1 MGSAPLTAI
10 AGAEPKGN
18 AAQSSTAPPSAG
30 YSASSSFSSDRGDPL
45 PASTILLIEADP
57 ASGELI
63 SSVLAKV
70 GYTVT
75 TIADADEAF
84 GRVAEHQLAILDVVT
99 GPKSAFD
106 ICREI
111 RGTPALA
118 RIPVLCVGQ
127 SDDVEDRI
135 RFLEA
140 GADDVMAK
148 PFDARELEARV
159 EALLLRF
166 QRSKDM
172 TVVSSD
178 GLTVSRAQRTVAV
191 HSPRGGVGTTT
202 IATNIA
208 MVMARQRP
216 DRVVLVD
223 MHLQFGQVAT
233 HLNLEVKQSIADVA
247 RDEAATREPEL
258 LRTYATRHDS
268 GLHVLA
274 APISPELADLVTAE
288 HVDRILTTLL
298 ESYDSVVIDAGS
310 WLDERTMTVFEHAE
324 TVIFAVC
331 PEISALKALHG
342 LLDYL
347 NEAGSVA
354 AKSTFVLNNQF
365 AREILKLRDVES
377 ALGTR
382 VASELPYDPFLY
394 LKAVNEGVPIVL
406 GAPRSIP
413 AEKFEK
419 LAATAFGLD
428 GISVP
433 ELAAPKRTSRFGGL
447 IRR

>member
-1 MGSAPLTAI
+1 
-10 AGAEPKGN
+10 
-18 AAQSSTAPPSAG
+18 
-30 YSASSSFSSDRGDPL
+30 L

-63 SSVLAKV
+63 SGVLSKV

-84 GRVAEHQLAILDVVT
+84 PRVIEHQLAIVDVVS
-99 GPKSAFD
+99 GSKSAFD

-166 QRSKDM
+166 QRSKDIS
-172 TVVSSD
+172 VVSSD
-178 GLTVSRAQRTVAV
+178 GITMTKQQRTVAV

-202 IATNIA
+202 IATNLA
-208 MVMARQRP
+208 MVMARQKP
-216 DRVVLVD
+216 DRVVIVD
-223 MHLQFGQVAT
+223 LHLQFGQVAT
-233 HLNLEVKQSIADVA
+233 HLNLDVKQSIADVA
-247 RDEAATREPEL
+247 RDEAAMREPEL

-274 APISPELADLVTAE
+274 APISPELAELVTSQ

-298 ESYDSVVIDAGS
+298 ETYDFVVIDAGS

-324 TVIFAVC
+324 TVIFPVC
-331 PEISALKALHG
+331 PEIGALKALHG

-347 NEAGSVA
+347 NEAGTVA
-354 AKSTFVLNNQF
+354 AKSSFVLNNQF
-365 AREILKLRDVES
+365 AREILRLRDVES
-377 ALGTR
+377 ALGTQ
-382 VASELPYDPFLY
+382 VATELPYDPFLY

-413 AEKFEK
+413 AERFEK
-419 LAATAFGLD
+419 LAAAAFGNERLA
-428 GISVP
+428 VP
-433 ELAAPKRTSRFGGL
+433 EAPAPKRTSRFGGL

>member
-1 MGSAPLTAI
+1 M
-10 AGAEPKGN
+10 
-18 AAQSSTAPPSAG
+18 
-30 YSASSSFSSDRGDPL
+30 

-84 GRVAEHQLAILDVVT
+84 ARVAEHQLAILDVVT
-99 GPKSAFD
+99 GAKSAFD

-274 APISPELADLVTAE
+274 APISPELAELVTAE

-298 ESYDSVVIDAGS
+298 DSYDSVVIDAGS

-324 TVIFAVC
+324 TVIFPVC
-331 PEISALKALHG
+331 PEIGALKALHG

-354 AKSTFVLNNQF
+354 GKSTFVLNNQF

-406 GAPRSIP
+406 GAPRSLP

-433 ELAAPKRTSRFGGL
+433 EAPAPKRAGRFGGL

>member
-1 MGSAPLTAI
+1 MP
-10 AGAEPKGN
+10 
-18 AAQSSTAPPSAG
+18 
-30 YSASSSFSSDRGDPL
+30 ASS
-45 PASTILLIEADP
+45 ILLIEADT

-63 SSVLAKV
+63 NTVLTKV

-75 TIADADEAF
+75 TIVDADEAF
-84 GRVAEHQLAILDVVT
+84 SKVAEHQLAILDVVK
-99 GPKSAFD
+99 GAKSAFD
-106 ICREI
+106 ICKEI
-111 RGTPALA
+111 RSTPALA

-178 GLTVSRAQRTVAV
+178 GLTVSRQRRTVAV

-208 MVMARQRP
+208 MSMARLKP

-223 MHLQFGQVAT
+223 LHLQFGQVAT
-233 HLNLEVKQSIADVA
+233 HLNLEVKQSLADVA
-247 RDEAATREPEL
+247 RDDSAMREPEL

-274 APISPELADLVTAE
+274 APTSPELAELITAQ

-298 ESYDSVVIDAGS
+298 ESYESVVIDAGS
-310 WLDERTMTVFEHAE
+310 WLDERTMTAFEHAE

-331 PEISALKALHG
+331 PEIGALKALHG

-347 NEAGSVA
+347 NEAGSVS

-377 ALGTR
+377 ALGTKIT
-382 VASELPYDPFLY
+382 AELPYDPFLY

-406 GAPRSIP
+406 GAPTSLP
-413 AEKFEK
+413 AERFAK
-419 LAATAFGLD
+419 LAQTAFGMD
-428 GISVP
+428 GLKVP
-433 ELAAPKRTSRFGGL
+433 DVAAPKRSSRFGGL

>member
-1 MGSAPLTAI
+1 M
-10 AGAEPKGN
+10 
-18 AAQSSTAPPSAG
+18 
-30 YSASSSFSSDRGDPL
+30 

-63 SSVLAKV
+63 SGVLSKV

-84 GRVAEHQLAILDVVT
+84 PRVIEHQLAIVDVVS
-99 GPKSAFD
+99 GSKSAFD

-127 SDDVEDRI
+127 TDDVEDRI

-166 QRSKDM
+166 QRSKDIS
-172 TVVSSD
+172 VVSSD
-178 GLTVSRAQRTVAV
+178 GITMTKQQRTVAV

-202 IATNIA
+202 IATNLA
-208 MVMARQRP
+208 MVMARQKP
-216 DRVVLVD
+216 DRVVIVD
-223 MHLQFGQVAT
+223 LHLQFGQVAT
-233 HLNLEVKQSIADVA
+233 HLNLDVKQSIADVA
-247 RDEAATREPEL
+247 RDEAAMREPEL

-274 APISPELADLVTAE
+274 APISPELAELVTSQ

-298 ESYDSVVIDAGS
+298 ETYDFVVIDAGS

-324 TVIFAVC
+324 SVIFPVC
-331 PEISALKALHG
+331 PEIGALKALHG

-347 NEAGSVA
+347 NEAGTVA

-365 AREILKLRDVES
+365 AREILRLRDVES
-377 ALGTR
+377 ALGTQ
-382 VASELPYDPFLY
+382 VATELPYDPFLY

-413 AEKFEK
+413 AERFEK
-419 LAATAFGLD
+419 LAAAAFGNERLA
-428 GISVP
+428 VP
-433 ELAAPKRTSRFGGL
+433 EAPAPKRTSRFGGL

>member
-1 MGSAPLTAI
+1 
-10 AGAEPKGN
+10 
-18 AAQSSTAPPSAG
+18 
-30 YSASSSFSSDRGDPL
+30 L

-63 SSVLAKV
+63 NGVLSKV

-84 GRVAEHQLAILDVVT
+84 PRVIEHQLAIVDVVS
-99 GPKSAFD
+99 GSKSAFD

-127 SDDVEDRI
+127 TDDVEDRI

-166 QRSKDM
+166 QRSKDIS
-172 TVVSSD
+172 VVSSD
-178 GLTVSRAQRTVAV
+178 GITMTKQRRTVAV

-202 IATNIA
+202 IATNLA
-208 MVMARQRP
+208 MVMARQKP
-216 DRVVLVD
+216 DRVVIVD
-223 MHLQFGQVAT
+223 LHLQFGQVAT
-233 HLNLEVKQSIADVA
+233 HLNLDVKQSIADVA
-247 RDEAATREPEL
+247 RDEAAMREPEL

-274 APISPELADLVTAE
+274 APISPELAELVTSQ

-298 ESYDSVVIDAGS
+298 ETYDFVVIDAGS

-324 TVIFAVC
+324 SVIFPVC
-331 PEISALKALHG
+331 PEIGALKALHG

-347 NEAGSVA
+347 NEAGTVA

-365 AREILKLRDVES
+365 AREILRLRDVEN
-377 ALGTR
+377 ALGTQ
-382 VASELPYDPFLY
+382 VATELPYDPFLY

-413 AEKFEK
+413 AERFEK
-419 LAATAFGLD
+419 LAAAAFGNERLA
-428 GISVP
+428 VP
-433 ELAAPKRTSRFGGL
+433 EAPAPKRTSRFGGL

>member
-1 MGSAPLTAI
+1 V
-10 AGAEPKGN
+10 
-18 AAQSSTAPPSAG
+18 
-30 YSASSSFSSDRGDPL
+30 
-45 PASTILLIEADP
+45 PASTILLIEADA
-57 ASGELI
+57 ASETQI
-63 SSVLAKV
+63 TSVLRGV
-70 GYTVT
+70 GYTVS
-75 TIADADEAF
+75 AFSDPDAAF
-84 GRVAEHQLAILDVVT
+84 AKVGEHQLVVIDVVN
-99 GPKSAFD
+99 GPKTPVD
-106 ICREI
+106 VCREI
-111 RGTPALA
+111 RSTPSLSA
-118 RIPVLCVGQ
+118 IPVLCVGQ

-172 TVVSSD
+172 SSVVSAD
-178 GLTVSRAQRTVAV
+178 GLTVARARRTVAV

-202 IATNIA
+202 IATNVA
-208 MVMARQRP
+208 MVAARQKP

-223 MHLQFGQVAT
+223 LHLQFGQVAT

-247 RDEAATREPEL
+247 RDDAAMREPEL
-258 LRTYATRHDS
+258 LRTYAARHDS

-274 APISPELADLVTAE
+274 APTSPELAELVTAD

-298 ESYDSVVIDAGS
+298 DSYDSVVIDAGS
-310 WLDERTMTVFEHAE
+310 WLDERTMTAFEHAD

-331 PEISALKALHG
+331 PEISALKAVHG

-354 AKSTFVLNNQF
+354 GKATFVLNNQF
-365 AREILKLRDVES
+365 GREILKLRDVES
-377 ALGTR
+377 ALGTK
-382 VASELPYDPFLY
+382 VATELPYDPFLY
-394 LKAVNEGVPIVL
+394 LQAVNEGVPLVV
-406 GAPRSIP
+406 GAPRSP
-413 AEKFEK
+413 AAERFTK
-419 LAATAFGLD
+419 LAASAFGTD
-428 GISVP
+428 GVAIPTTS
-433 ELAAPKRTSRFGGL
+433 ESKRSGRFGGL

>member
-1 MGSAPLTAI
+1 
-10 AGAEPKGN
+10 
-18 AAQSSTAPPSAG
+18 
-30 YSASSSFSSDRGDPL
+30 
-45 PASTILLIEADP
+45 
-57 ASGELI
+57 
-63 SSVLAKV
+63 
-70 GYTVT
+70 
-75 TIADADEAF
+75 
-84 GRVAEHQLAILDVVT
+84 
-99 GPKSAFD
+99 
-106 ICREI
+106 
-111 RGTPALA
+111 
-118 RIPVLCVGQ
+118 
-127 SDDVEDRI
+127 
-135 RFLEA
+135 
-140 GADDVMAK
+140 
-148 PFDARELEARV
+148 
-159 EALLLRF
+159 
-166 QRSKDM
+166 
-172 TVVSSD
+172 
-178 GLTVSRAQRTVAV
+178 
-191 HSPRGGVGTTT
+191 
-202 IATNIA
+202 

-223 MHLQFGQVAT
+223 LHLQFGQVAT

-247 RDEAATREPEL
+247 RDEAAMREPEL

-274 APISPELADLVTAE
+274 APISPELAELVTAE

-331 PEISALKALHG
+331 PEISALKAMHG

-433 ELAAPKRTSRFGGL
+433 EAPAPKRTSRFGGL

>member
-1 MGSAPLTAI
+1 
-10 AGAEPKGN
+10 
-18 AAQSSTAPPSAG
+18 
-30 YSASSSFSSDRGDPL
+30 L

-57 ASGELI
+57 SSGDLI
-63 SSVLAKV
+63 SGVLTKV

-75 TIADADEAF
+75 TIADSDEAF
-84 GRVAEHQLAILDVVT
+84 PRIVEHQLAILDVVS
-99 GPKSAFD
+99 GSKSAVEV
-106 ICREI
+106 CREI
-111 RGTPALA
+111 RSTPALA
-118 RIPVLCVGQ
+118 RIPVLCIGQ

-166 QRSKDM
+166 QRSRDM

-178 GLTVSRAQRTVAV
+178 GLTVSRQRRTVAV

-202 IATNIA
+202 IATNVA
-208 MVMARQRP
+208 MTMARRNP

-223 MHLQFGQVAT
+223 LHLQFGQVAT
-233 HLNLEVKQSIADVA
+233 HLNLVVKQSLADVA
-247 RDEAATREPEL
+247 RDEAAMREPEL

-268 GLHVLA
+268 GLHVMA
-274 APISPELADLVTAE
+274 APTSPELAELVTAQ

-298 ESYDSVVIDAGS
+298 DSYETVVIDAGS

-324 TVIFAVC
+324 TVIFAIC

-342 LLDYL
+342 LLEYL
-347 NEAGSVA
+347 NEAGTVA

-382 VASELPYDPFLY
+382 VASELPYDAFLY

-406 GAPRSIP
+406 GAPRSLP
-413 AEKFEK
+413 AERFEK
-419 LAATAFGLD
+419 LAATAFGMD
-428 GISVP
+428 GITVP
-433 ELAAPKRTSRFGGL
+433 EVPAPKRTRRLGGL

>member
-30 YSASSSFSSDRGDPL
+30 YSASSSLSSDRGGPL

-84 GRVAEHQLAILDVVT
+84 ARVAEHQLAILDVVT
-99 GPKSAFD
+99 GSKSAFD

-111 RGTPALA
+111 RSTPALA

-247 RDEAATREPEL
+247 RDDAAMREPEL

-274 APISPELADLVTAE
+274 APISPELAELVTAE
-288 HVDRILTTLL
+288 HVDRMLTTLL
-298 ESYDSVVIDAGS
+298 DSYDSVVIDAGS

-331 PEISALKALHG
+331 PEIGALKALHG

-406 GAPRSIP
+406 GAPRSLP

-433 ELAAPKRTSRFGGL
+433 EAPTPKRTSRFGGL